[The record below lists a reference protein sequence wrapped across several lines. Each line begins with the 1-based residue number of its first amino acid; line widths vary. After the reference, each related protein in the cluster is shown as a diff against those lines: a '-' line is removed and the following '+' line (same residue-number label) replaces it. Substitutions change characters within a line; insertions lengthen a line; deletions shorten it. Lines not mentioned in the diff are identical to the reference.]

1 MVLDAAHHMRFVAT
15 EFADLIDVLKEAAAE
30 DPVYVPARGWMT
42 VGDLRWEL
50 PPGLAGD
57 TQ

>member
-1 MVLDAAHHMRFVAT
+1 MRFVAT